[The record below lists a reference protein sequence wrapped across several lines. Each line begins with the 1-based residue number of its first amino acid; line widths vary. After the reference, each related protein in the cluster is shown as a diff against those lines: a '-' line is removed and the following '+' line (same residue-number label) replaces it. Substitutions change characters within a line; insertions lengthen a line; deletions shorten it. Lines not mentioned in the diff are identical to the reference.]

1 MECST
6 PANGGPPQRIERY
19 DRPHTAMRNG
29 PQFACSGRMAIL
41 LFHRAPSYWSIFII
55 VSFLVMGILAAVSL
69 IISGLRGLLTGRG

>member
-1 MECST
+1 
-6 PANGGPPQRIERY
+6 
-19 DRPHTAMRNG
+19 
-29 PQFACSGRMAIL
+29 MAIL